1 MEGRGKEHTV
11 QYLPPL
17 FRPLFI
23 ARHELP
29 DTHALSGTL
38 TVHPDAIKPRNRRIN
53 LQSKVIGEKVF
64 ADKQRTKTGEIFMRS
79 KFQAMLLG
87 LLAATALATSA
98 QAKDVTVTVTAIV
111 EHPALDAARDGVK
124 DALAEAGFK
133 EGENLKF
140 VYQSAQGNPAT
151 AAQIARQF
159 VGEAPDVIVPISTP
173 SAQAVVSA
181 TRDIPVV
188 FTAVSD
194 PVGAQ
199 LVKDMAKPGGNVTGL
214 SDMSPV
220 AEHIKL
226 IKEVMPNIKKLGY
239 LYNSGETNSVS
250 LLAALKEAA
259 AAEGIEIVE
268 SAATKSAEVQGAA
281 RALVGRAD
289 AMYVPTDNTIV
300 SALESAVGVAEESK
314 LPLFTADTDSV
325 KRGALAALGFNY
337 YDVGKQTGAVV
348 VKVLKGEKPGDIPVD
363 IAKGTDL
370 VINLGAAK
378 KMGVEFPQAVI
389 DRATSKID

>member
-1 MEGRGKEHTV
+1 MRFK
-11 QYLPPL
+11 
-17 FRPLFI
+17 FR
-23 ARHELP
+23 
-29 DTHALSGTL
+29 S
-38 TVHPDAIKPRNRRIN
+38 
-53 LQSKVIGEKVF
+53 
-64 ADKQRTKTGEIFMRS
+64 
-79 KFQAMLLG
+79 MLLAS
-87 LLAATALATSA
+87 LAAAAIATTA
-98 QAKDVTVTVTAIV
+98 QAKDVTVAVTAIV

-124 DALAEAGFK
+124 DALAEAGYK

-140 VYQSAQGNPAT
+140 IYQSAQGNPAT

-159 VGEAPDVIVPISTP
+159 VGEGPDVIVPISTP
-173 SAQAVVSA
+173 SALAVVSA

-199 LVKDMAKPGGNVTGL
+199 LVKDLKKPGGNVTGL

-220 AEHIKL
+220 VEHIKL

-259 AAEGIEIVE
+259 AAEGIKIVE

-289 AMYVPTDNTIV
+289 AMYLPTDNTIV

-337 YDVGKQTGAVV
+337 YDVGKQTGAIV
-348 VKVLKGEKPGDIPVD
+348 VKILKGEKPGDIAVD

>member
-1 MEGRGKEHTV
+1 
-11 QYLPPL
+11 
-17 FRPLFI
+17 
-23 ARHELP
+23 
-29 DTHALSGTL
+29 
-38 TVHPDAIKPRNRRIN
+38 
-53 LQSKVIGEKVF
+53 
-64 ADKQRTKTGEIFMRS
+64 MRS
-79 KFQAMLLG
+79 MLLA
-87 LLAATALATSA
+87 LLAATAIATSA
-98 QAKDVTVTVTAIV
+98 HAKDVTVAVTAIV

-133 EGENLKF
+133 EGENLTF
-140 VYQSAQGNPAT
+140 IYQSAQGNPAT

-159 VGEAPDVIVPISTP
+159 VGDGPDVIVPISTP

-181 TRDIPVV
+181 TRDIPIV

-199 LVKDMAKPGGNVTGL
+199 LVKTMENPGGNVTGL

-220 AEHIKL
+220 VEHIAF
-226 IKEVMPNIKKLGY
+226 IKEVMPDIKKLGY

-250 LLAALKEAA
+250 LLEALKQAA
-259 AAEGIEIVE
+259 SAEGIEIVE

-300 SALESAVGVAEESK
+300 SALESAVGVAEESQI
-314 LPLFTADTDSV
+314 PLFTADTDSV

-337 YDVGKQTGAVV
+337 YDVGKQTGVV
-348 VKVLKGEKPGDIPVD
+348 VAKILNGEKAGDIPVE

-389 DRATSKID
+389 DRATSKIE

>member
-1 MEGRGKEHTV
+1 MRFK
-11 QYLPPL
+11 
-17 FRPLFI
+17 FR
-23 ARHELP
+23 
-29 DTHALSGTL
+29 S
-38 TVHPDAIKPRNRRIN
+38 
-53 LQSKVIGEKVF
+53 
-64 ADKQRTKTGEIFMRS
+64 
-79 KFQAMLLG
+79 MLLAS
-87 LLAATALATSA
+87 LAAAAIATTA
-98 QAKDVTVTVTAIV
+98 QAKDVTVAVTAIV

-124 DALAEAGFK
+124 DALAEAGYK

-140 VYQSAQGNPAT
+140 IYQSAQGNPAT

-159 VGEAPDVIVPISTP
+159 VGEGPDVIVPISTP

-199 LVKDMAKPGGNVTGL
+199 LVKDLKKPGGNVTGL

-220 AEHIKL
+220 VEHIKL

-259 AAEGIEIVE
+259 TAEGIEIVE

-337 YDVGKQTGAVV
+337 YDVGKQTGAIV
-348 VKVLKGEKPGDIPVD
+348 VKILKGEKPGDIAVD